1 MPRKLVVCMDGT
13 WNKPGQKDEGVQT
26 ETNVLKLSAALVKL
40 PDQIGGYFRGVGTD
54 RGEKVT
60 GGAFGWGLFDQ
71 IKDGYRFLRE
81 QFQPDDQIY
90 IFGFSRGAYSA
101 RSLAGMILRCG
112 IVKRDAN
119 PKFPDLGS
127 DLLTTQQ
134 DGNLRTDVTDRVFA
148 LYKRAYDKKNR
159 PEVERFKQQ
168 YCHDTGVR
176 LVGVWDTVGALGI
189 PDGVVPFLK
198 KFDQALDEKLYGFL
212 DTELSPRVEAAY
224 HAVAIDEHRKP
235 FLPTLWTDPGDAT
248 PRVNVPGS
256 KIEQV
261 WFVGAHSN
269 VGGGYADSG
278 LSDIALKWMI
288 DRATRNGLQ
297 FDPAALAAVRPAP
310 LAKRRDSLD
319 EFVELGKN
327 RFLAWVDR
335 MITRFITV
343 NRPIGDGSWVHDSV
357 NARLAAATVSEPD
370 ADGAYSPA
378 KTLKTG
384 QTNGVRTVDPQSL
397 RVVS

>member
-1 MPRKLVVCMDGT
+1 MDGT
-13 WNKPGQKDEGVQT
+13 WNEPGQKDEGVNT
-26 ETNVLKLSAALVKL
+26 ETNVLKLSEALAKL
-40 PDQIGGYFRGVGTD
+40 PDQITGYFKGVGTD
-54 RGEKVT
+54 RGEQLS

-81 QFQPDDQIY
+81 QFQPGDWIY

-101 RSLAGMILRCG
+101 RSLSGMVLRCG

-119 PKFPDLGS
+119 PKFPDLGA

-134 DGNLRTDVTDRVFA
+134 DGNLRMDVVDRIFA
-148 LYKRAYDKKNR
+148 LYKRAYDPKNR

-168 YCHDTGVR
+168 YCQDTAVR
-176 LVGVWDTVGALGI
+176 FVGVWDTVGALGI

-198 KFDQALDEKLYGFL
+198 KFDHALDQKLYGFL
-212 DTELSPRVEAAY
+212 DTELNPRVEAAY
-224 HAVAIDEHRKP
+224 HAVAIDERRKS
-235 FLPTLWTDPGDAT
+235 FLPTLWTDAGGAP
-248 PRVNVPGS
+248 PRVNVADS
-256 KIEQV
+256 NVEQT

-288 DRATRNGLQ
+288 DRATKQGLQ
-297 FDPAALAAVRPAP
+297 FEPAALAAVRPAA
-310 LAKRRDSLD
+310 LSKRRDSLD
-319 EFVELGKN
+319 EFIDLGKN
-327 RFLAWVDR
+327 RFFAWID
-335 MITRFITV
+335 TTV
-343 NRPIGDGSWVHDSV
+343 TKFMAANRPIRDGSWVHDSV
-357 NARLAAATVSEPD
+357 NGRLAATVASEPD
-370 ADGAYSPA
+370 SDCAYSPA

-384 QTNGVRTVDPQSL
+384 QANGVRSVDPSL